1 MKVLHV
7 IDKSFVGGGQVNVRN
22 LLEGLRE
29 RGVEP
34 VLACRAGGPLVA
46 WVEALGVRV
55 HGVPF
60 DKRFR
65 PGPARAVARLARAE
79 GAAIVHAH
87 GLVAAFYCVLAR
99 RFAGLRAPLLYHQHG
114 FHHHN
119 YGTATIGLRKAAE
132 RFVCRNVERV
142 IASSEEDRDA
152 LVEGGYAPAA
162 RVPVLPNGIPE
173 PIPSAA
179 ETAQVKDAP
188 FARERGP
195 WVGIVA
201 RLHPQK
207 GIETFLEAAVRV
219 REAVPAA
226 RFAVVGSG
234 EIEAALHARARTLPL
249 ADALVFTGSLPSR
262 ACHPFF
268 DVAVLCSRWE
278 GLPIT
283 LLEYMASRRA
293 IVCTDLRGCVEA
305 LGPEAAEIVPV
316 DDAPALAAAIVR
328 LLCDPALAARR
339 AATARRR
346 FEERFTLAGVAA
358 RYRALYQEVAR

>member
-7 IDKSFVGGGQVNVRN
+7 IDKSFVGGGQTNVRN
-22 LLEGLRE
+22 LLEGLLAC
-29 RGVEP
+29 GVEP
-34 VLACRAGGPLVA
+34 SLACRAGGPLVG

-65 PGPARAVARLARAE
+65 PGPALAVARLARAD
-79 GAAIVHAH
+79 GAALVHAH
-87 GLVAAFYCVLAR
+87 GLVATFYCVLAR
-99 RFAGLRAPLLYHQHG
+99 RFAGLRVPLLYHQHG
-114 FHHHN
+114 FHHAN
-119 YGTATIGLRKAAE
+119 YGAATIGLRKAAE
-132 RFVCRNVERV
+132 RFASRNVERV

-152 LVEGGYAPAA
+152 LVSGGYAPAE

-173 PIPSAA
+173 PVPSEA
-179 ETAQVKDAP
+179 ETAAVRAAVPGIGSAP
-188 FARERGP
+188 T
-195 WVGIVA
+195 VGIVA

-207 GIETFLEAAVRV
+207 GIETFLDAAVRV
-219 REAVPAA
+219 RETLPAA
-226 RFAVVGSG
+226 RFVVVGTG
-234 EIEAALHARARTLPL
+234 EIEAAIHARARSLPL
-249 ADALVFTGSLPSR
+249 GDALALPGSLPSR

-283 LLEYMASRRA
+283 LLEYMASRRP

-305 LGPEAAEIVPV
+305 LGPDAAEVVPV

-339 AATARRR
+339 SAAARRR

-358 RYRALYQEVAR
+358 RYRALYEEVLR